1 MEPPVLGVGNLNV
14 MAHRAAS
21 TDRQAEPV
29 TAWTAAAAA
38 PQPPDSPSGT
48 IEQPSLDSSTQPL
61 SALWRPSAL
70 MAVLLGGEA
79 LALILALAPAQPAE
93 GRLVQFGLA
102 SLGIQWV
109 ALGTLYA
116 LYLLR
121 HRLVGWPPKRIA
133 WLCLA
138 LLLAMTALVSA
149 AAWGVLSMAGEWPL
163 PRWTFMLRM
172 LALALVVGLIG
183 LLTFQN
189 YWEARRLAVRTKQLE
204 LEALQAR
211 IRPHFLFNTL
221 NTGAALVHAR
231 PDEAERVLLDL
242 ADLFRSAL
250 RGPQRI
256 PLAEELDLTRRY
268 LDIEALRLGDRLRL
282 QWSTQ
287 ASVPEV
293 LVPSLSI
300 QPLAE
305 NAIRHGIERRPK
317 GGMLEIAVTSDRDF
331 VRITIANDLP
341 EAGAAARGHAVGLA
355 SARERVDAL
364 TRGLGKIESGVEDG
378 RYTARM
384 TLPLGSDA

>member
-1 MEPPVLGVGNLNV
+1 MSQPDRRP
-14 MAHRAAS
+14 RP
-21 TDRQAEPV
+21 TDPH
-29 TAWTAAAAA
+29 
-38 PQPPDSPSGT
+38 
-48 IEQPSLDSSTQPL
+48 QPL
-61 SALWRPSAL
+61 DALWRPNSL
-70 MAVLLGGEA
+70 LVIVLAGQA
-79 LALILALAPAQPAE
+79 LALILTLAPARPTE
-93 GRLVQFGLA
+93 DRLVQFGLA

-109 ALGTLYA
+109 ALTTLCV

-121 HRLVGWPPKRIA
+121 RRLARWPPKRIV

-138 LLLAMTALVSA
+138 ILLAMTTLVALAAWNLLDQA
-149 AAWGVLSMAGEWPL
+149 AAIGMQRKWFVM
-163 PRWTFMLRM
+163 RM

-189 YWEARRLAVRTKQLE
+189 YWEARRLAVRAKQLE

-256 PLAEELDLTRRY
+256 PLREELDLTRRY
-268 LDIEALRLGDRLRL
+268 LEIEQLRFGERLRL
-282 QWSTQ
+282 QWD
-287 ASVPEV
+287 VPDDLPEV
-293 LVPSLSI
+293 LAPSLSI

-305 NAIRHGIERRPK
+305 NAIRHGIERRPS
-317 GGMLEIAVTSDRDF
+317 GGALDIEVRQLASSVQVT
-331 VRITIANDLP
+331 VRNDLP
-341 EAGAAARGHAVGLA
+341 EAGTPTRGHAVGLA

>member
-1 MEPPVLGVGNLNV
+1 M
-14 MAHRAAS
+14 
-21 TDRQAEPV
+21 T
-29 TAWTAAAAA
+29 
-38 PQPPDSPSGT
+38 T
-48 IEQPSLDSSTQPL
+48 ISRDAPL
-61 SALWRPSAL
+61 SALWRPTAL
-70 MAVLLGGEA
+70 IAVLLGGEA

-102 SLGIQWV
+102 SLAIQWV
-109 ALGTLYA
+109 ALGTLCA

-121 HRLVGWPPKRIA
+121 HRLVRWPPKRIA

-163 PRWTFMLRM
+163 PRWAFVLRM

-189 YWEARRLAVRTKQLE
+189 YWEARRLAVRAKQLE

-256 PLAEELDLTRRY
+256 PLREELDLTRRY
-268 LDIEALRLGDRLRL
+268 LEIEQLRFGERLRL
-282 QWSTQ
+282 QWDVPDD
-287 ASVPEV
+287 VPEV
-293 LVPSLSI
+293 LAPSLSI

-305 NAIRHGIERRPK
+305 NAIRHGIERRPS
-317 GGMLEIAVTSDRDF
+317 GGALDIQVRQLASSVQVT
-331 VRITIANDLP
+331 VRNDLP
-341 EAGAAARGHAVGLA
+341 EAGTPTRGHAVGLA

-364 TRGLGKIESGVEDG
+364 TRNGL
-378 RYTARM
+378 
-384 TLPLGSDA
+384 LPGQ